1 MKHNCATARLPFPD
15 MGQLFTLRNASG
27 MRATISERGA
37 ALISWWAPDRYGRMT
52 DVVLGCSDARAYAD
66 NGLAFGAFATE
77 HSVSLRLL
85 PRHGESGA
93 GAPQMIVHYRLDDD
107 GSLAIEVEA
116 QTRFPTPLNMT
127 AHPYF
132 NLTGGIADVGD
143 HMLQI
148 LADDFVAV
156 AADGR
161 SSRIVRVGG
170 TALDFRQPAAIGSRL
185 TWPDLQVSAAAGF
198 DHHFRVARGPG
209 GELAEVA
216 RVFEPRS
223 GRQLQVS
230 TTGTGLQFQSSSALD
245 GFSLEARATDGVLLP
260 GKVLRQATVYR
271 LSVR

>member
-1 MKHNCATARLPFPD
+1 MKHNCATASLPFPD
-15 MGQLFTLRNASG
+15 MGQLFTLRNSSG

-37 ALISWWAPDRYGRMT
+37 ALISWWAPDRYGRLA
-52 DVVLGCSDARAYAD
+52 DVVLGCSDARAYVD
-66 NGLAFGAFATE
+66 NRVAFGAFATE
-77 HSVSLRLL
+77 HTVSLRLL
-85 PRHGESGA
+85 PGHGASGT

-116 QTRFPTPLNMT
+116 QTNVPTPMSMT
-127 AHPYF
+127 VHPYF

-148 LADDFVAV
+148 LADDFVA
-156 AADGR
+156 ADGC
-161 SSRIVRVGG
+161 SSRMVRVGG

-185 TWPDLQVSAAAGF
+185 CWPDLQVAAAGGF

-209 GELAEVA
+209 GKLAEVA

-245 GFSLEARATDGVLLP
+245 GFTLEARAADGVLLP